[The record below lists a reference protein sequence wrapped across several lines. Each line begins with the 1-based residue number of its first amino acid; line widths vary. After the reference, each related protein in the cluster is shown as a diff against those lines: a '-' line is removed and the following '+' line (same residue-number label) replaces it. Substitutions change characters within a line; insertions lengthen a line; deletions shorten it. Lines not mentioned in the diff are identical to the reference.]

1 MIIQKHKLDAILKD
15 LHADIDET
23 SDKVVSELE
32 TTDIIYPPNIE
43 LNEKE
48 KHALSK
54 LNLSDDAKSGLKKLI
69 SNAACVPIFHF
80 FNKLDGT
87 GDPETDIG
95 EMWYGVYL
103 VEKHPDRDDDGYN
116 MMLHD
121 EFFETSWL
129 YKDWTKVD

>member
-1 MIIQKHKLDAILKD
+1 
-15 LHADIDET
+15 
-23 SDKVVSELE
+23 V
-32 TTDIIYPPNIE
+32 
-43 LNEKE
+43 
-48 KHALSK
+48 
-54 LNLSDDAKSGLKKLI
+54 
-69 SNAACVPIFHF
+69 SNAACAPIFHF

-103 VEKHPDRDDDGYN
+103 IERHPDDENIEYN